1 MTAVETVDRVPL
13 VSVVLVNYK
22 GADDTIEALHHLRQ
36 VDWPA
41 DRMQLIVVDN
51 DSQDGSEAAIRRAAP
66 FAEVCQSGANLGFAG
81 GCNRGVELARGEFVG
96 FINSDAKPDSRWIA
110 AALETFDEDPLI
122 AAVAS
127 RVLSWEGDAVDF
139 ADAMMTWFGMGA
151 KPTLGL
157 SDEAEVDTPKD
168 VLFATGS
175 AMFVRTEFFRRV
187 GGFDER
193 FFMFYEDVDFGWRTN
208 ILGHR
213 VRYAPDSVAYH
224 RHHGAMKKFGDFR
237 EMFLLERNALFCLYK
252 NLGDDLLRTV
262 FGGAVALAVR
272 RANARADEQIEI
284 EQGRQTRAALGALEG
299 GSVSSSTAGPGEHK
313 VRLTSAFAIDDF
325 VQSLSE
331 LAPVRQSLQAER
343 TVDDAVVLG
352 LFRDPTNPLGNLPHY
367 IAAHDFLVRVL
378 GVDTAMSGH
387 GRVVV
392 VTGDVISEKMA
403 GPAIRAWEMATAL
416 ARVCEVRLVSTMQAH
431 ISQGPGFEV
440 ACVRNGK
447 TRDAEIRRHIEWG
460 SVLVFQ
466 GNLLAEMPWI
476 TKTDRII
483 VADIYDPFH
492 LEQLEQA
499 RDLGPIKRIDG
510 INSATGS
517 LNLQIDRADLMLCA
531 SEKQRAFWLGQ
542 ASILGRQN
550 LSTVRQ
556 FGGLEQMIK
565 VVPFGL
571 GDSKPVQ
578 LKHGIRGT
586 VPGIG
591 PDDKVILWGGG
602 VYNWFDTLTLVR
614 AVAQLAQRHDDVRL
628 FFMGLKHPNPA
639 VPDMRQA
646 WQLRQLS
653 DELGLTDRHVFFNSG
668 WVPYE
673 RRADVL
679 LDADVGVSTHYEHL
693 ETAYSFRTRILD
705 YLWAGLPI
713 VATTGD
719 SFGNVLDREGIGIG
733 VPPEDV
739 DALAEALETLLYDPA
754 AAEAARANV
763 ARFAKQFRWSKVL
776 EPLIE
781 FCQRPRPAADLALR
795 RSEDQVVLSPPLVT
809 DIKRDLG
816 LFVDYFKA
824 GGMNMVVARMK
835 SRIRKARQ
843 R

>member
-1 MTAVETVDRVPL
+1 MTAAREAGQAPL

-22 GADDTIEALHHLRQ
+22 GADDTIEALRWLRE
-36 VDWPA
+36 VDWPQA
-41 DRMQLIVVDN
+41 SLQLIVVDN
-51 DSQDGSEAAIRRAAP
+51 DSQDGSEAAIRQAAP
-66 FAEVCQSGANLGFAG
+66 FAEVYQSGDNLGFAG
-81 GCNRGVELARGEFVG
+81 GCNFGVRQAQGEFVG
-96 FINSDAKPDSRWIA
+96 FINSDAKPDPAWIS
-110 AALETFDEDPLI
+110 AALEAFAEDPLI
-122 AAVAS
+122 AVVAS
-127 RVLSWEGDAVDF
+127 RVLSWDGDEVDYD
-139 ADAMMTWFGMGA
+139 DAMMTWFGMGA
-151 KPTLGL
+151 KPVSEL
-157 SDEAEVDTPKD
+157 SDESDPLPAKD

-175 AMFVRTEFFRRV
+175 AMFVRTEFFRRT

-193 FFMFYEDVDFGWRTN
+193 FFMFYEDADFGWRTN

-213 VRYAPDSVAYH
+213 VRYAPASVAYH
-224 RHHGAMKKFGDFR
+224 RHHGAMRKFGDFR
-237 EMFLLERNALFCLYK
+237 EMFLLERNALLCLYK
-252 NLGDDLLRTV
+252 NLDDDLLRTV

-272 RANARADEQIEI
+272 RANARADEQVAI
-284 EQGRQTRAALGALEG
+284 EQGRQRRPAQGVLEG
-299 GSVSSSTAGPGEHK
+299 GSLTSSSDRPGEHK
-313 VRLTSAFAIDDF
+313 VRLSSPFAIDDF
-325 VQSLSE
+325 VQLLPE
-331 LAPVRQSLQAER
+331 LAVERQRLQAER
-343 TVDDAVVLG
+343 TVDDAVVVG
-352 LFRDPTNPLGNLPHY
+352 LFRDPTNPLVNLPRY
-367 IAAHDFLVRVL
+367 CQAHDFLVQVL
-378 GVDTAMSGH
+378 GVDQAMSGH

-392 VTGDVISEKMA
+392 VTDDVISDKMA
-403 GPAIRAWEMATAL
+403 GPAIRAWEIATAL
-416 ARVCEVRLVSTMQAH
+416 SRVCEVRLVSMTAA
-431 ISQGPGFEV
+431 SLKQGPGFDV
-440 ACVRNGK
+440 VFARG
-447 TRDAEIRRHIEWG
+447 DDIRRHIEWG

-466 GNLLAEMPWI
+466 GNLLAKMPWI
-476 TKTDRII
+476 IQTDRII

-510 INSATGS
+510 VASANRS
-517 LNLQIDRADLMLCA
+517 LNQQIGRADLMLCA
-531 SEKQRAFWLGQ
+531 SDKQRAFWLGQ
-542 ASILGRQN
+542 ASLLGRQN
-550 LSTVRQ
+550 LATTRQ

-571 GDSKPVQ
+571 SDARPVQ
-578 LKHGIRGT
+578 RRHGIRGS

-591 PDDKVILWGGG
+591 PQDKVILWGGG

-639 VPDMRQA
+639 VPEMRQA

-653 DELGLTDRHVFFNSG
+653 DELGLTDKHVFFNSG

-719 SFGNVLDREGIGIG
+719 SFGNVLDSEGIGIG

-739 DALAEALETLLYDPA
+739 DALAQALETLLYDPEA
-754 AAEAARANV
+754 AAAARANV

-781 FCQRPRPAADLALR
+781 FCRRPRPAADLALR
-795 RSEDQVVLSPPLVT
+795 RLDDQVMLAPPLVT
-809 DIKRDLG
+809 DVKRDLG

-824 GGMNMVVARMK
+824 GGMSMVVSRMK
-835 SRIRKARQ
+835 GRIRKAR
-843 R
+843 RR